1 MINSYLLL
9 IVFSY
14 SFQIKVN
21 PYQHNCP
28 SVNRSQRLR
37 AAKRRWIAD
46 AAMSWIRHNPG
57 IGPKEIQQ
65 KLLEKYGVEPP
76 YMRCYYGKE
85 MALDR
90 IYGKY
95 NDSFQLLYTFKAEV
109 ERASP
114 DSVVEIDKHTV

>member
-1 MINSYLLL
+1 MEIACIFDEEKHTVSGTTHVFIVATSNKLVVINSYLLL

-28 SVNRSQRLR
+28 SVNRSQRMR

-46 AAMSWIRHNPG
+46 VAMSWIRHSPG

-65 KLLEKYGVEPP
+65 KLLEKYGVEPQKN
-76 YMRCYYGKE
+76 MG
-85 MALDR
+85 
-90 IYGKY
+90 
-95 NDSFQLLYTFKAEV
+95 
-109 ERASP
+109 
-114 DSVVEIDKHTV
+114 